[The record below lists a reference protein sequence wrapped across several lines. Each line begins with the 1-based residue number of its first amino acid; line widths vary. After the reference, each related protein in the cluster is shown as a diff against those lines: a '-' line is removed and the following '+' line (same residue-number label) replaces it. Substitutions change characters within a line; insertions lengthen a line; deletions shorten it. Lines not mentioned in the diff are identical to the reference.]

1 MSCGGVSLALSAKVS
16 PRQKLA
22 LIVIGDNGGG
32 DDGIYYAP
40 IDHLRKVLCFDS
52 EAEINAV
59 LAEII
64 EAKLLIPVK
73 DDWGQPGFRFNP
85 RHPAFDQEDLKY
97 VG

>member
-1 MSCGGVSLALSAKVS
+1 MSCGGISLALSAKVP

-40 IDHLRKVLCFDS
+40 MDHLRKVLCFES

-59 LAEII
+59 LDEII
-64 EAKLLIPVK
+64 AAKILIPTK
-73 DDWGQPGFRFNP
+73 DDWGQEGFRFNP
-85 RHPAFDQEDLKY
+85 KSSVLDTEGLRY